1 MSTYITKSKAPAKA
15 QNNVKQASKK
25 KKNQNCFDTT
35 YPTIPDTVIKM
46 NISYKYKFSYLSY
59 KTKRFFK

>member
-46 NISYKYKFSYLSY
+46 NISYK
-59 KTKRFFK
+59 TKRFFK